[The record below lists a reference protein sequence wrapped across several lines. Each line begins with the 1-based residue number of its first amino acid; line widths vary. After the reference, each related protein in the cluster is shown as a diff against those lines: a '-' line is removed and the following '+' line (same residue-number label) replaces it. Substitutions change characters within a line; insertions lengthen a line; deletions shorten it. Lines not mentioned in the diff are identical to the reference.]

1 MEPKTKAKGEKATT
15 WPLGKKPRTPVLA
28 VPAKGILDLVGVPEA
43 APKNKHNTCFPN
55 IPHRSRGRD

>member
-15 WPLGKKPRTPVLA
+15 WPLGKLERRSWT
-28 VPAKGILDLVGVPEA
+28 ILDLVGVPEA